1 MTLILREANRD
12 DAAVIV
18 RLVRELA
25 DEEGSDLTETYAAE
39 HLSFPG
45 CGVLLAEVDGK
56 VAGLLAYSVRS
67 DLYHASPTCLIEELI
82 VQEAYRGQGV
92 GGALVEELFRRARI
106 QGCAEVSVTTMP
118 DNHRAIKFYR
128 SHGLVDEAVYLE
140 KHF

>member
-1 MTLILREANRD
+1 MTLILREASQD
-12 DAAVIV
+12 DAAAIV

-25 DEEGSDLTETYAAE
+25 ADEESNLTEAYVAE

-45 CGVLLAEVDGK
+45 CGVLLAEADGK
-56 VAGLLAYSVRS
+56 VGGLLAYSIRS

-82 VQEAYRGQGV
+82 VQETYRGRGM
-92 GGALVEELFRRARI
+92 GGALVEELFKRARM